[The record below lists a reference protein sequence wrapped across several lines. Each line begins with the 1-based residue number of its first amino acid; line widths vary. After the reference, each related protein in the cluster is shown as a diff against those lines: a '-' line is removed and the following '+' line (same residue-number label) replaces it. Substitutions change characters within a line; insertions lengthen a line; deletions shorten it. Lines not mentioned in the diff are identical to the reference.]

1 MDDAISFTSHA
12 LQRMNQRGLTPEL
25 IIGAMTYGR
34 TFHRQGYEFY
44 CVSAKDLR
52 GGMRPA
58 QSDRL
63 KNLVVVCREGVV
75 VTTYRNGDCFKNVR
89 KKGKR
94 ECKG

>member
-1 MDDAISFTSHA
+1 V
-12 LQRMNQRGLTPEL
+12 L
-25 IIGAMTYGR
+25 
-34 TFHRQGYEFY
+34 
-44 CVSAKDLR
+44 AKDLR

-75 VTTYRNGDCFKNVR
+75 VTTYRNGDCFRNVR